1 MQAHGKGTGL
11 LNDLP
16 LLPQQVEANL
26 NPRFD
31 LSKCRS
37 GLKGTCSVCRPRWIS
52 FVLLLVSESGWLSAE
67 QGAKLRRR
75 SSQRQGQAIV
85 CRAALLSLLLL
96 TSCAIRDLEVTP
108 VDTASTE
115 PVTVSSPV
123 KVHLTDGSTV
133 VFEKGITVA
142 DGQVAGEGRKYDL
155 TLDTSVRVSSIAL
168 DDVAAMENYQTPLQ
182 TGETVAANTLGVPM
196 AVMGGLVLAK
206 ALFGSCPTTYSLADG
221 APVLEAESFS
231 YSIAPS
237 FEARDVDRLNIP
249 ARNRDTVELIVRNEA
264 LETHYINHLE
274 LLEVVHEEGQRVFP
288 DPQGQPLVVGKL
300 TPPLLA
306 VDRGGRHIA
315 GVLDL
320 ADGTSWSSD
329 AAQLRRA
336 SLDDFE
342 DSIDLEFEAPRNSDQ
357 VALAFRLRNS
367 LLNTVLLYDVMLKD
381 QGFRA
386 LDWLGHDL
394 DRFIDKAKLGLWY
407 RNRMGM
413 RISVWDG
420 GRFRQVAR
428 VGDQG
433 PIAWKDVAVT
443 LPVPEGDR
451 LRVRLSFVVDNWHI
465 DWLAI
470 SPEVHRADVRAV
482 PLARVEVPEVGTLGG
497 ALENLAS
504 PDKTYVVTRPGAALH
519 VGFDVGA
526 VPEGH
531 TRTFL
536 MAAQGYYIEWMRR
549 DWLNE
554 TSREPFQPSDASL
567 IKAIRLWEAKRDTF
581 QQHFESSRIAHP

>member
-1 MQAHGKGTGL
+1 MM
-11 LNDLP
+11 
-16 LLPQQVEANL
+16 
-26 NPRFD
+26 
-31 LSKCRS
+31 
-37 GLKGTCSVCRPRWIS
+37 
-52 FVLLLVSESGWLSAE
+52 
-67 QGAKLRRR
+67 
-75 SSQRQGQAIV
+75 

-142 DGQVAGEGRKYDL
+142 DGQVAGDGRKYDL

-168 DDVAAMENYQTPLQ
+168 DDVAAMESYQTPLQ

-206 ALFGSCPTTYSLADG
+206 ALFGSCPTTYALVDG
-221 APVLEAESFS
+221 APVLQAESFS
-231 YSIAPS
+231 YSIAPP
-237 FEARDVDRLNIP
+237 FEARDVDRLNVP
-249 ARNRDTVELIVRNEA
+249 ARDRDTVELIVRNEA

-306 VDRGGRHIA
+306 VDRGGRRIA

-342 DSIDLEFEAPRNSDQ
+342 DYVDLEFEAPRNSDQ

-394 DRFIDKAKLGLWY
+394 DRFFDKAKLGLWY

-413 RISVWDG
+413 RISVWDD

-470 SPEVHRADVRAV
+470 SPEVHRAEVRAV
-482 PLARVEVPEVGTLGG
+482 PLARVEVPETGTLGG
-497 ALENLAS
+497 ALANLAA
-504 PDKTYVVTRPGAALH
+504 PDKTYVVTRPGEALQ

-526 VPEGH
+526 VSEGH

-567 IKAIRLWEAKRDTF
+567 IRAIRLWEAKRDTF
-581 QQHFESSRIAHP
+581 QTHFESSRIAHP

>member
-1 MQAHGKGTGL
+1 M
-11 LNDLP
+11 
-16 LLPQQVEANL
+16 
-26 NPRFD
+26 
-31 LSKCRS
+31 
-37 GLKGTCSVCRPRWIS
+37 
-52 FVLLLVSESGWLSAE
+52 
-67 QGAKLRRR
+67 
-75 SSQRQGQAIV
+75 

-206 ALFGSCPTTYSLADG
+206 ALFGSCPTTYALVDG
-221 APVLEAESFS
+221 APVLQAESFS
-231 YSIAPS
+231 YSIAPP
-237 FEARDVDRLNIP
+237 FEARDVDRLNVP
-249 ARNRDTVELIVRNEA
+249 ARDRDTVELIVRNEA

-306 VDRGGRHIA
+306 VDRGGRRIA

-504 PDKTYVVTRPGAALH
+504 PDKTYVVTRPGEALH

-567 IKAIRLWEAKRDTF
+567 IRAIRLWEAKRDTF